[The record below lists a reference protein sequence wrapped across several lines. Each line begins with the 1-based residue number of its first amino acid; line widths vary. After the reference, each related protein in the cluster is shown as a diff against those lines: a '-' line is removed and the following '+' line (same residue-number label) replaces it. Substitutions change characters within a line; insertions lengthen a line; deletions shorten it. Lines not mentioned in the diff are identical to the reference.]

1 MTAAMTALGVL
12 VPVVPR
18 RLEEI
23 GAGVQAL
30 GLMLGV
36 AAFTQ
41 FVAAPAMGALG
52 DRIGR
57 RPVLLISLT
66 AYVAV
71 AVVFLVASSVLSYI
85 TVRGLEGALTAGL
98 FPAAAAVA
106 SDVLPTARRARWV
119 GIVTASYAIGFVIGP
134 LAGGA
139 AYDGGG
145 STAAFGLAA
154 GLAVTG
160 LLVALAVPE
169 TQLRSTDAAAR
180 RVAGAGACRRDPCV
194 SCCPSTSS

>member
-1 MTAAMTALGVL
+1 MTLGTEVAVVEAWTALPSDRTARGILVRLTLAMTAAMTALGVL

-106 SDVLPTARRARWV
+106 SDVLPRPAAPD
-119 GIVTASYAIGFVIGP
+119 GSAS
-134 LAGGA
+134 
-139 AYDGGG
+139 
-145 STAAFGLAA
+145 
-154 GLAVTG
+154 
-160 LLVALAVPE
+160 
-169 TQLRSTDAAAR
+169 
-180 RVAGAGACRRDPCV
+180 
-194 SCCPSTSS
+194 